1 MSSGGKMDGWQ
12 MDRCELEDM
21 SGMGSQVC
29 LGQILGRINDHV
41 ESLDRVKVRGLKSEV
56 AQSGLCVER

>member
-1 MSSGGKMDGWQ
+1 MD
-12 MDRCELEDM
+12 MCEFEDM
-21 SGMGSQVC
+21 SGTGSQVC

-41 ESLDRVKVRGLKSEV
+41 ESLDHVKVRGLKSEV